1 MKVGDL
7 VERSIGSRRVYF
19 VPGYQLM
26 LHTAA
31 GIRWGKDVL
40 DEPEARGRGI
50 VIEVHQALGVPD
62 QALVY
67 WPLNTDRPLWWYAQ
81 DDLLVCESH
90 ETG

>member
-19 VPGYQLM
+19 VGLDF
-26 LHTAA
+26 L
-31 GIRWGKDVL
+31 GWNEDVL

-67 WPLNTDRPLWWYAQ
+67 WPRNTERPLWWYAQ
-81 DDLLVCESH
+81 DDLLVCEAH

>member
-19 VPGYQLM
+19 VPNRHSGEYF
-26 LHTAA
+26 A
-31 GIRWGKDVL
+31 WDEDVL

-67 WPLNTDRPLWWYAQ
+67 WPRNTERPLWWYAQ
-81 DDLLVCESH
+81 DDLLVCEAH

>member
-19 VPGYQLM
+19 VGLDF
-26 LHTAA
+26 LA
-31 GIRWGKDVL
+31 WNEDVL

-67 WPLNTDRPLWWYAQ
+67 WPLNTDRQLWWYAQ
-81 DDLLVCESH
+81 DDLLVCEAH

>member
-7 VERSIGSRRVYF
+7 VERSIGSRRVIF
-19 VPGYQLM
+19 VPMRPYPLD
-26 LHTAA
+26 HFS
-31 GIRWGKDVL
+31 WGEDVL

-67 WPLNTDRPLWWYAQ
+67 WPRNTEHPLWWYAQ
-81 DDLLVCESH
+81 DDLLVCEAH

>member
-1 MKVGDL
+1 MKAGDL

-19 VPGYQLM
+19 VPPSTRGEYFAWVPDL
-26 LHTAA
+26 
-31 GIRWGKDVL
+31 L

-81 DDLLVCESH
+81 DDLLVCEAH

>member
-7 VERSIGSRRVYF
+7 VERAYETWLSRRVCF
-19 VPGYQLM
+19 VP
-26 LHTAA
+26 
-31 GIRWGKDVL
+31 IRPYPFKLSWDEDVL
-40 DEPEARGRGI
+40 VEPEARGRGI

-67 WPLNTDRPLWWYAQ
+67 WPRNTEHPLWWYAQ
-81 DDLLVCESH
+81 DDLLVCETH

>member
-7 VERSIGSRRVYF
+7 VERSIGSHRVYF
-19 VPGYQLM
+19 VPMWPNPFRFHEL
-26 LHTAA
+26 
-31 GIRWGKDVL
+31 KDVL

-62 QALVY
+62 QALVC

-81 DDLLVCESH
+81 DDLLVCEAH